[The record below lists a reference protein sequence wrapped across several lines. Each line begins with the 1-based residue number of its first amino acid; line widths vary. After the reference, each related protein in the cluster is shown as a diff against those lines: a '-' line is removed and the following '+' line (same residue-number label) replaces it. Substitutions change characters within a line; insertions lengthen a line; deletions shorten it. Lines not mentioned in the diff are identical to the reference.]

1 MGIPR
6 LFGPLALTA
15 ERIDGPLQ
23 ADSPGVYAL
32 GSTVDGAF
40 VIKRIGR
47 SDEDLRAALKAHLG
61 GPYEQFKFTYA
72 LAPRDAFEKECHL
85 FHALSG
91 LDHAAHP
98 TAPKDTDAICP
109 GCATLWRTGSE

>member
-1 MGIPR
+1 MAVPR

-23 ADSPGVYAL
+23 ANSPGVYAL
-32 GSTVDGAF
+32 GSSVNGAF
-40 VIKRIGR
+40 FVKRIGR
-47 SDEDLRAALKAHLG
+47 SDEDLRAALKAHVG

-72 LAPRDAFEKECHL
+72 LSPRDAFEKECHL
-85 FHALSG
+85 FHSLVG
-91 LDHAAHP
+91 LDSPTHP

-109 GCATLWRTGSE
+109 GCASVWRTASK